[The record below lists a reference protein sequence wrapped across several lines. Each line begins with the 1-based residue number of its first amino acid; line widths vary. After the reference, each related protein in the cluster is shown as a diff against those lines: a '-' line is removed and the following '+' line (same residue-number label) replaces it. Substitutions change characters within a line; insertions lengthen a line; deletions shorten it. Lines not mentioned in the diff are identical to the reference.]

1 MYVGCL
7 FFWRY
12 KMGYIKK
19 LFTSLAVFELCLWL
33 FSVITVTASFLLA
46 GNFNPLTLIASLIG
60 VTSLIFIAK
69 GNVFGQVLMVIFG
82 LVYSIISLQ
91 YCYYGEM
98 ITYLGMTAPIA
109 LMSAV
114 SWYRHPYKNS
124 SEVTV
129 NSLNALHRILL
140 VVLTLLVTVIFYF
153 ILKGFDTPN
162 LFFST
167 VSIATSFAA
176 SYLALMRSP
185 VYAVAYAAN
194 DLVLIVLWILASMEN
209 TSYIPVIICFAIFF
223 INDIYGF
230 VSWRKMKIR
239 QSNDN

>member
-1 MYVGCL
+1 
-7 FFWRY
+7 
-12 KMGYIKK
+12 MGYITK
-19 LFTSLAVFELCLWL
+19 LFKSLSVFELCLWL
-33 FSVITVTASFLLA
+33 FSVITVTVSFLLA

-69 GNVFGQVLMVIFG
+69 GYVIGEVLMVIFG

-114 SWYRHPYKNS
+114 SWYRHPFKNS

-140 VVLTLLVTVIFYF
+140 AVLTLLVTVIFYF
-153 ILKGFDTPN
+153 ILKVFDTPN

-223 INDIYGF
+223 INDIYGY
-230 VSWRKMKIR
+230 VSWQKMKKR
-239 QSNDN
+239 QSDDN

>member
-1 MYVGCL
+1 
-7 FFWRY
+7 
-12 KMGYIKK
+12 MGYIKN
-19 LFTSLAVFELCLWL
+19 LFKSLSKFELCLWL
-33 FSVITVTASFLLA
+33 FSVVAVTVSFLLSE
-46 GNFNPLTLIASLIG
+46 NLNPLTLIASVIG

-69 GNVFGQVLMVIFG
+69 GYVIGQALMVVFG

-114 SWYRHPYKNS
+114 SWYKNPYKES
-124 SEVTV
+124 SEVSV
-129 NSLNALHRILL
+129 RSLNARQRIMLI
-140 VVLTLLVTVIFYF
+140 VLTIVATVVFGF
-153 ILKGFDTPN
+153 ILKAFDTPN

-167 VSIATSFAA
+167 FSITTSFSA

-185 VYAVAYAAN
+185 VYAVAYAVN

-230 VSWRKMKIR
+230 VSWQKMKIR

>member
-1 MYVGCL
+1 MV
-7 FFWRY
+7 
-12 KMGYIKK
+12 YITK
-19 LFTSLAVFELCLWL
+19 LFKSLSVFELCLWL
-33 FSVITVTASFLLA
+33 FSVVTVTASFLIA

-153 ILKGFDTPN
+153 VLKVFDTPN

-167 VSIATSFAA
+167 FSIATSFAA

-223 INDIYGF
+223 INDLYGF
-230 VSWRKMKIR
+230 VSWRKMKKR
-239 QSNDN
+239 QRKDI

>member
-1 MYVGCL
+1 MV
-7 FFWRY
+7 
-12 KMGYIKK
+12 YITK
-19 LFTSLAVFELCLWL
+19 LFKSLSVFELCLWL

-109 LMSAV
+109 LMSAI
-114 SWYRHPYKNS
+114 SWYRNPYKNS
-124 SEVTV
+124 PEVTV
-129 NSLNALHRILL
+129 SSLNALHRILL
-140 VVLTLLVTVIFYF
+140 VVLTIIVTIVFYF
-153 ILKGFDTPN
+153 ILKAFNTPN
-162 LFFST
+162 LFSST
-167 VSIATSFAA
+167 LSIATSFSA

-185 VYAVAYAAN
+185 VYAIAYAVN

-209 TSYIPVIICFAIFF
+209 TSYIPVIMCFAIFF
-223 INDIYGF
+223 INDLYGF
-230 VSWRKMKIR
+230 VSWQKMKKR
-239 QSNDN
+239 QSSDI

>member
-1 MYVGCL
+1 
-7 FFWRY
+7 
-12 KMGYIKK
+12 MGYITK
-19 LFTSLAVFELCLWL
+19 LFKSLSVFELCLWL
-33 FSVITVTASFLLA
+33 FSVITVTVSFLLA

-69 GNVFGQVLMVIFG
+69 GYVIGEVLMVIFG

-109 LMSAV
+109 FMSAV

-140 VVLTLLVTVIFYF
+140 AVLTLLVTVIFYF
-153 ILKGFDTPN
+153 ILKVFDTPN

-209 TSYIPVIICFAIFF
+209 TSYVPVIICFAIFF

-230 VSWRKMKIR
+230 VSWQKMKKR
-239 QSNDN
+239 QSDDN

>member
-1 MYVGCL
+1 M
-7 FFWRY
+7 
-12 KMGYIKK
+12 KYIKN
-19 LFTSLAVFELCLWL
+19 LFKSLSRFEICLWL
-33 FSVITVTASFLLA
+33 FSVITVTVSFLLA

-69 GNVFGQVLMVIFG
+69 GYVIGESLMVIFG

-91 YCYYGEM
+91 FCYYGEM

-109 LMSAV
+109 LMSAI
-114 SWYRHPYKNS
+114 SWHKHPYKSS

-129 NSLNALHRILL
+129 SNLNNLHRVLI
-140 VVLTLLVTVIFYF
+140 VVLTLIVTVIFYY
-153 ILKGFDTPN
+153 ILRAFNTPN
-162 LFFST
+162 LFFSS

-185 VYAVAYAAN
+185 MYAVVYAAN
-194 DLVLIVLWILASMEN
+194 DLVLIILWILASMEN

-223 INDIYGF
+223 INDLYGF
-230 VSWRKMKIR
+230 VSWQKMKVR
-239 QSNDN
+239 QSNDF

>member
-1 MYVGCL
+1 ME
-7 FFWRY
+7 
-12 KMGYIKK
+12 YITK
-19 LFTSLAVFELCLWL
+19 LFKSLSRFELCLWL

-60 VTSLIFIAK
+60 VTSLIFVAK
-69 GNVFGQVLMVIFG
+69 GYVIGEVLMVIFG

-114 SWYRHPYKNS
+114 SWYKHPYKNS

-129 NSLNALHRILL
+129 NSLNTLHRILL

-153 ILKGFDTPN
+153 ILKVFDTPN

-167 VSIATSFAA
+167 VSIATSFSA

-185 VYAVAYAAN
+185 LYAVAYAAN
-194 DLVLIVLWILASMEN
+194 DLVLIVLWILASIEN

-230 VSWRKMKIR
+230 VSWQKMKKR
-239 QSNDN
+239 QRKDI

>member
-1 MYVGCL
+1 
-7 FFWRY
+7 
-12 KMGYIKK
+12 MGYIKK
-19 LFTSLAVFELCLWL
+19 LFTSLSRFELCLWL
-33 FSVITVTASFLLA
+33 FSIVTVTGSFLLA
-46 GNFNPLTLIASLIG
+46 GSFNPLTLISSLIG
-60 VTSLIFIAK
+60 VTSLIFVAK
-69 GNVFGQVLMVIFG
+69 GYVIGQVLMVIFG
-82 LVYSIISLQ
+82 LLYSIISLQ

-109 LMSAV
+109 LMSAI

-140 VVLTLLVTVIFYF
+140 VVLTIIVTIVFYF
-153 ILKGFDTPN
+153 ILKAFDTPN

-185 VYAVAYAAN
+185 LYAVAYAAN
-194 DLVLIVLWILASMEN
+194 DLVLIVLWILASIEN
-209 TSYIPVIICFAIFF
+209 PSYIPVIICFAIFF
-223 INDIYGF
+223 INDLYGF
-230 VSWRKMKIR
+230 VSWQKMKKR
-239 QSNDN
+239 QSKEI

>member
-1 MYVGCL
+1 
-7 FFWRY
+7 
-12 KMGYIKK
+12 MGYITK
-19 LFTSLAVFELCLWL
+19 LFKSLSVFELCLWL

-69 GNVFGQVLMVIFG
+69 GYVIGEVLMVIFG

-114 SWYRHPYKNS
+114 SWYRHPFKNS

-129 NSLNALHRILL
+129 NSLNALHRMLL

-153 ILKGFDTPN
+153 ILKVFDTPN

-194 DLVLIVLWILASMEN
+194 DLVLIILWILASMEN
-209 TSYIPVIICFAIFF
+209 TSYVPVIICFAIFF

-230 VSWRKMKIR
+230 VSWQKMKKR
-239 QSNDN
+239 QSDHN

>member
-1 MYVGCL
+1 MV
-7 FFWRY
+7 
-12 KMGYIKK
+12 YITK
-19 LFTSLAVFELCLWL
+19 LFKSLSIFELCLWL
-33 FSVITVTASFLLA
+33 FSVVTVTASFLIA

-129 NSLNALHRILL
+129 NSLNVLHRILL

-153 ILKGFDTPN
+153 ILKVFDTPN

-194 DLVLIVLWILASMEN
+194 DLVLIVLWILASIEN

-223 INDIYGF
+223 INDLYGF
-230 VSWRKMKIR
+230 VSWRKMKKR
-239 QSNDN
+239 QRKDI